1 MQRFLAL
8 FLLALV
14 GGSTADWQI
23 SGAAGF
29 GNYGSQVITTP
40 AGTAQAGIG
49 PRFVLNAAIGCQFGE
64 HLAVEGAWT
73 YQDGDF
79 QLSSGGTKTAFDAS
93 AQALHA
99 DLLWFVPVRAEHLR
113 PYLVGGTGGKFYTGS
128 EVPGPRPLAQFG
140 SFRQATDTRPLL
152 TFGGGVEWKL
162 SQRWALR
169 LDLRDFATPFPTSV
183 IVPAP
188 GANLGGW
195 LHDFV
200 PSVGVTFR

>member
-8 FLLALV
+8 FLLAVV

-23 SGAAGF
+23 TAAAGF
-29 GNYGSQVITTP
+29 GTYGSQAITAQ

-49 PRFVLNAAIGCQFGE
+49 PRFVLNAAIGRQFGE

-99 DLLWFVPVRAEHLR
+99 DLLWFQR
-113 PYLVGGTGGKFYTGS
+113 PGLPACCSVAAPLSGT
-128 EVPGPRPLAQFG
+128 VCHQ
-140 SFRQATDTRPLL
+140 Q
-152 TFGGGVEWKL
+152 
-162 SQRWALR
+162 
-169 LDLRDFATPFPTSV
+169 
-183 IVPAP
+183 
-188 GANLGGW
+188 
-195 LHDFV
+195 
-200 PSVGVTFR
+200 